1 MSLEQEF
8 LIDCIE
14 NICSVVD
21 QDPAEQIRNIFR
33 LIQDYKQ
40 NVPQKVIKIKNDYL
54 EDNLQFFDVQ
64 KITQN
69 LRYIE
74 PETISNFSP
83 KALFST
89 DWNLVKDDDFLEES
103 LRKED
108 YDKARIAYFI
118 HHPDEIREIDF
129 EFNGNDL
136 IVQDGNHRMFAVIYL
151 KLPYVSGRLWG
162 YQEILDEILWKKDD

>member
-21 QDPAEQIRNIFR
+21 QDPAEQIRTVFR

-40 NVPQKVIKIKNDYL
+40 TVPQKAIKIQKDYF
-54 EDNLQFFDVQ
+54 ENNLQFFDVQ

-69 LRYIE
+69 LRYVE
-74 PETISNFSP
+74 PETISNFST
-83 KALFST
+83 KDLFST
-89 DWNLVKDDDFLEES
+89 DWNLVKDDDFLEEY

-108 YDKARIAYFI
+108 YDKSRIAYFI

-136 IVQDGNHRMFAVIYL
+136 IVQDGNHRMFAAIYL

-162 YQEILDEILWKKDD
+162 YQGILDEILWKND